1 MAVGT
6 GLKKQI
12 TSITSTSKITQA
24 MKLVATAKLKK
35 VGKRISNSK
44 PYFAEV
50 YTVFN
55 DIISKA
61 DDSIYQK
68 KDGTKVSERTCWIIV
83 NSNLGLCGGYNI
95 NINKLVLQQLRK
107 NDCIIAIGSKAET
120 FYAHKGYEIMQTRKD
135 IDINFSYDDARE
147 FAQEILSGFNGN
159 TYDEIKIAYTKFIN
173 NVTFDPTILQL
184 LPIIK
189 ATQHE
194 EPKHINVITEF
205 EPDPTTI
212 LENAVPMYLN
222 TILFSSIVESQVS
235 EQASRRVAMENA
247 TDNANAMLEKLS
259 LLYNRKRQAAI
270 TQEITEIVAGA
281 GAQEN

>member
-12 TSITSTSKITQA
+12 TSINSTSKITQA

-35 VGKRISNSK
+35 VGKIISNSK

-50 YTVFN
+50 YTIFN

-68 KDGTKVSERTCWIIV
+68 KDGTKDSERTCWIVV

-95 NINKLVLQQLRK
+95 NINKLVLRQLRK
-107 NDCIIAIGSKAET
+107 NDCIIAIGSKAES
-120 FYAHKGYEIMQTRKD
+120 FYANKGCKIIHVRKD
-135 IDINFSYDDARE
+135 VDINFSYGDARE
-147 FAQEILSGFNGN
+147 FAQEILSWFNGN
-159 TYDEIKIAYTKFIN
+159 TYDEIKIAYTKFVN
-173 NVTFDPTILQL
+173 NVIFEPTILQL
-184 LPIIK
+184 LPIVK
-189 ATQHE
+189 ATNHNQE
-194 EPKHINVITEF
+194 SKHINVITQF
-205 EPDPTTI
+205 EPDPATI

-222 TILFSSIVESQVS
+222 TILFSTIVESQVS

-247 TDNANAMLEKLS
+247 TENAHAMLGKLS

-281 GAQEN
+281 GAQ

>member
-12 TSITSTSKITQA
+12 TSINSTSKITQA

-35 VGKRISNSK
+35 VGKRISNAK

-61 DDSIYQK
+61 DDSIYHK
-68 KDGTKVSERTCWIIV
+68 KGPTKASIKTCWIIV

-95 NINKLVLQQLRK
+95 NINKLVLKELRP
-107 NDCIIAIGSKAET
+107 NDCIIAIGSKAES
-120 FYAHKGYEIMQTRKD
+120 FYLHKGFKIMHAKKD

-147 FAQEILSGFNGN
+147 FAQEILSGFNSN

-173 NVTFDPTILQL
+173 NVTFEPTILQL
-184 LPIIK
+184 LPIVK
-189 ATQHE
+189 ASSKE
-194 EPKHINVITEF
+194 ETKHLHVITEF
-205 EPDPTTI
+205 EPDPATI

-222 TILFSSIVESQVS
+222 TILFSTIVESQVS

-259 LLYNRKRQAAI
+259 LLYNHKRQASI

-281 GAQEN
+281 GAQKN

>member
-12 TSITSTSKITQA
+12 TSINSTSKITQA

-35 VGKRISNSK
+35 IGKQISNSK
-44 PYFAEV
+44 PYFSEV

-68 KDGTKVSERTCWIIV
+68 KDGTKASERTCWIVI

-95 NINKLVLQQLRK
+95 NINKLVLRQLRK
-107 NDCIIAIGSKAET
+107 NDCIIVIGSKAEL
-120 FYAHKGYEIMQTRKD
+120 FYANKGCKIMHVRKD
-135 IDINFSYDDARE
+135 IDIDFSYDDARE

-173 NVTFDPTILQL
+173 NVTFKPTILQL
-184 LPIIK
+184 LPIVK
-189 ATQHE
+189 ANQNQ
-194 EPKHINVITEF
+194 EPKHINIITEF
-205 EPDPTTI
+205 EPDPATI

-222 TILFSSIVESQVS
+222 TILFSTIIESQVS
-235 EQASRRVAMENA
+235 EQASRRLAMENA
-247 TDNANAMLEKLS
+247 MENAHVMLEKLS

>member
-6 GLKKQI
+6 DLKKQI

-68 KDGTKVSERTCWIIV
+68 KDGIKDSKRTCWIIV

-107 NDCIIAIGSKAET
+107 SDCIIAIGSKAET

-173 NVTFDPTILQL
+173 NVTFEPTILQL

-189 ATQHE
+189 VTQHE

-205 EPDPTTI
+205 EPDPATI